1 MDRTDVQHQ
10 VTDIA
15 TLEHLYGPPVAASLT
30 KEIDYIHP
38 HYRAF
43 IQAAP
48 FAVLA
53 TAGVGGLDAS
63 PRGDAAGFVV
73 VEDPKTLLIPD
84 RRGNNRIDSLRNIVA
99 DARVALLFL
108 IPGVGETLR
117 INGKAVISTAPA
129 LLNRF
134 RIDGRAPRSV
144 IVVRVDAVYFQCA
157 RAILRARL
165 WDPAEHVERETLPSL
180 GTILA
185 ELSGN
190 SADWADYDRDLSA
203 HMKATLY

>member
-1 MDRTDVQHQ
+1 MDWTTAEHQ

-15 TLEHLYGPPVAASLT
+15 TLERLYGPPAAASLT
-30 KEIDYIHP
+30 KEIDYIHR

-63 PRGDAAGFVV
+63 PRGDPAGFVV
-73 VEDPKTLLIPD
+73 VEDAKTLLIPD
-84 RRGNNRIDSLRNIVA
+84 RRGNNRMDSLRNIVA
-99 DARVALLFL
+99 DPRVALLFL

-129 LLNRF
+129 LLDRF
-134 RIDGRAPRSV
+134 RIDGNAPRSV
-144 IVVRVDAVYFQCA
+144 IVVRVDAVYFQCS
-157 RAILRARL
+157 RAILRSSL
-165 WDPAEHVERETLPSL
+165 WDPDQHVERATLPSI

-185 ELSGN
+185 ELSG
-190 SADWADYDRDLSA
+190 SSTDWEDYDRDLSELS
-203 HMKATLY
+203 KTTLY